1 MPRVRQVAR
10 AFKECTRSRRT
21 AMFPLQLRPASA
33 VDPRALLPH
42 VQKDF
47 EQIARDGLGAKS
59 TLVVET
65 FSEESFFRPR
75 GAAQDRR
82 REEPRGARGRESA
95 WSEEHAGVE
104 FKFKQGEPVLLC
116 KRYMPK
122 TEHTTWSFVSGPG
135 TTLRN
140 PAQLCCI

>member
-1 MPRVRQVAR
+1 MASAPSPRSLLRP
-10 AFKECTRSRRT
+10 SRRR
-21 AMFPLQLRPASA
+21 ASSVLVEPLKIVA
-33 VDPRALLPH
+33 
-42 VQKDF
+42 
-47 EQIARDGLGAKS
+47 ARK
-59 TLVVET
+59 
-65 FSEESFFRPR
+65 
-75 GAAQDRR
+75 
-82 REEPRGARGRESA
+82 PRGARGAAESA

-116 KRYMPK
+116 KRYMPM